1 MPAYTSSC
9 QSFLLLNESISYL
22 LEIHNDGLTLS
33 SATGHPLFELKES
46 VLLAQGILDDTQQ
59 IHLAYIKV
67 SGEFCYSVILAD
79 GHHQT
84 MSLGKLD
91 IQTQRF
97 ERLLLFPAGK
107 VIHIF
112 YASSH
117 YGLPDVWRI
126 THLFWNGQT
135 WKSAFLGEVVH
146 PRYPLYHVLM
156 DSRSN
161 LHVLMMTFLG
171 KRSVLLASMFN
182 GTFYL
187 WSKRQEVLTIP
198 REVVDMTAVITSQ
211 DEGHLFWAAKQPASD
226 RFEIGHG
233 VQGKMNDFKSTWRI
247 DASPATNLEGPW
259 RGLGVIESQGMLNL
273 LVNINQAV
281 LFQVQDRSWKPVLA
295 RSGDF
300 FSLHIAQKAEGIAT
314 YSHWLGMTGQESPLF
329 GQELSLLRSPFH
341 NDSPP
346 VSVHKAKDQLTAPH
360 IISPD
365 TPQQVARNSSVQAA
379 FHEKTLPETEEDKN
393 DTQAISEQSDPLEND
408 SLACTAQAPI
418 LVSTGQVSSQETSD
432 DSSSS
437 HYLSLIFSDLKEST
451 THITSNLECLSEK
464 MDFLPEVLD
473 LLKEL
478 KAKNDQ
484 TLNALQQLE
493 TQVHHMHTLKE
504 AAVKKGFWQRW
515 LT

>member
-1 MPAYTSSC
+1 MPAYTSSS
-9 QSFLLLNESISYL
+9 QSFLLLNENISYL

-33 SATGHPLFELKES
+33 SSNGHPLFELKES
-46 VLLAQGILDDTQQ
+46 VLLAQGILDDAQQ

-91 IQTQRF
+91 IRTQRF
-97 ERLLLFPAGK
+97 NRLLLFPAGK

-198 REVVDMTAVITSQ
+198 REVVDMTAVITAQ

-233 VQGKMNDFKSTWRI
+233 VQGKINDFKSTWRI
-247 DASPATNLEGPW
+247 EASPATNLEGPW
-259 RGLGVIESQGMLNL
+259 RGLGVIESQGMFNL

-295 RSGDF
+295 HSGDF
-300 FSLHIAQKAEGIAT
+300 FSLHIAQKTEGITT
-314 YSHWLGMTGQESPLF
+314 YSHWLGITGQEAPLF
-329 GQELSLLRSPFH
+329 AQELSLVRTPPL
-341 NDSPP
+341 NDSSQI
-346 VSVHKAKDQLTAPH
+346 SVHQTNDQFTAPH
-360 IISPD
+360 ILPPD
-365 TPQQVARNSSVQAA
+365 ILQHVEKDSSVQAA
-379 FHEKTLPETEEDKN
+379 FHEKTLPETEAERTA
-393 DTQAISEQSDPLEND
+393 TQAISEQSD
-408 SLACTAQAPI
+408 SVACTAQAP
-418 LVSTGQVSSQETSD
+418 LPVSTGQISPQETSD
-432 DSSSS
+432 DSASS
-437 HYLSLIFSDLKEST
+437 HHLSLIFSDLKEST

-464 MDFLPEVLD
+464 VDFLPEVLE

-478 KAKNDQ
+478 KSKNDQ

-493 TQVHHMHTLKE
+493 TQVHHMQTLKE

>member
-1 MPAYTSSC
+1 LPSYTSPSQSC
-9 QSFLLLNESISYL
+9 LLLNESTSYL
-22 LEIHNDGLTLS
+22 LEIHSDGLTLS
-33 SATGHPLFELKES
+33 SSDSQPLFELKES
-46 VLLAQGILDDTQQ
+46 ILLAQGTLDDAQQ
-59 IHLAYIKV
+59 IHLAYIKA
-67 SGEFCYSVILAD
+67 SGDFCYSVILPT

-91 IQTQRF
+91 IRTQRF
-97 ERLLLFPAGK
+97 DRLLLFPAGK

-135 WKSAFLGEVVH
+135 WKSALLGEVVH

-171 KRSVLLASMFN
+171 SRSVLLTSMFN

-198 REVVDMTAVITSQ
+198 REVVDMTAVITPQ

-233 VQGKMNDFKSTWRI
+233 IQGKLNDFKSTWRI
-247 DASPATNLEGPW
+247 DTPPATNLEGPW
-259 RGLGVIESQGMLNL
+259 RGLGAIESQGILNL

-281 LFQVQDRSWKPVLA
+281 LFQVQERSWKPVLA
-295 RSGDF
+295 HPGDF
-300 FSLHIAQKAEGIAT
+300 FSLHIAQKAERT
-314 YSHWLGMTGQESPLF
+314 TNYTHWLGIAGQEAPLF
-329 GQELSLLRSPFH
+329 AQELSLVRAASLNGTPQ
-341 NDSPP
+341 
-346 VSVHKAKDQLTAPH
+346 VSVHQANSQSTVAN
-360 IISPD
+360 ISPLD
-365 TPQQVARNSSVQAA
+365 ASHHAFPETVENKADLQNIGRDNSLQVAS
-379 FHEKTLPETEEDKN
+379 HEKNLP
-393 DTQAISEQSDPLEND
+393 Q
-408 SLACTAQAPI
+408 
-418 LVSTGQVSSQETSD
+418 
-432 DSSSS
+432 
-437 HYLSLIFSDLKEST
+437 
-451 THITSNLECLSEK
+451 NLEYLSEK
-464 MDFLPEVLD
+464 VNSIPEVLE

-478 KAKNDQ
+478 KTKNDQ
-484 TLNALQQLE
+484 TLNTLRQLE
-493 TQVHHMHTLKE
+493 TQVHHIQTQRE
-504 AAVKKGFWQRW
+504 VAAKKGFWQRW